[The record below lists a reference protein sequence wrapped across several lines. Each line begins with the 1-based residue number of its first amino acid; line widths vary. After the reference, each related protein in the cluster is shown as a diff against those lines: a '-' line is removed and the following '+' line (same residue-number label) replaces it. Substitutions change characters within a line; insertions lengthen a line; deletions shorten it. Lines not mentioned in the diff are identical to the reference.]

1 MCCCCRIS
9 FMEIAVSGEWSW
21 VWNFIVLTWFD
32 CMVCVF
38 VAPPPRSLIVLGPV
52 MLIMW
57 KEHRD
62 RNEDRGP
69 WSWGGHAHVLT
80 VEPETPHVCWFPLIG
95 VLCPARGLVWAV
107 VSIDLSGVKCVS
119 WDGSAQLSC
128 SQNCQAASLLL
139 WRVCGCRVTVCCDLP
154 CALVSEGGVTL
165 LHRSNVL
172 YCWFFKKSCK
182 RDWAGKHLFRGL

>member
-1 MCCCCRIS
+1 MS
-9 FMEIAVSGEWSW
+9 
-21 VWNFIVLTWFD
+21 L
-32 CMVCVF
+32 CVRS
-38 VAPPPRSLIVLGPV
+38 PPPRSLIVLGPV

-80 VEPETPHVCWFPLIG
+80 VESETPHVCWFPLIG
-95 VLCPARGLVWAV
+95 VLCPAIGLVWAV

-154 CALVSEGGVTL
+154 CVLVRAES
-165 LHRSNVL
+165 RSCTEAMCCIVD
-172 YCWFFKKSCK
+172 FFIKSCK